1 MVEAPVAV
9 PCHGGGRKVSNQTE
23 FTPHSSGE
31 AEIALLEIRSL
42 IDSVFPKNQLTSAES
57 GSLLTTTDDAHTALR
72 ALADQLGRAERRVDV
87 VLPSDRSGAG
97 LPTFV
102 LSRAPKSVPGGV
114 RIRMLGSQST
124 AEQFGLLDLKRRRHD
139 LEIRITDALLHGAV
153 IIDGRTVLTRHVKEG
168 TSHAAH
174 VRAPAV
180 VQAFNAL
187 FAGAWKRAVPLSLD
201 RIRHEFPQEILI
213 CLREGYIDEVA
224 ARELSMSVRTYR
236 RHVAEIMRLLGA
248 NSRFQAGVF
257 AAEAGLLR
265 SERGQEQQAG

>member
-1 MVEAPVAV
+1 MSN
-9 PCHGGGRKVSNQTE
+9 HGE
-23 FTPHSSGE
+23 FASESSGE
-31 AEIALLEIRSL
+31 AESALLEIRSL
-42 IDSVFPKNQLTSAES
+42 IDSVFSQNRPSSTES
-57 GSLLTTTDDAHTALR
+57 QPLLTTTQDTRTALQ
-72 ALADQLGRAERRVDV
+72 ALADQLGQAERRVDV

-97 LPTFV
+97 VLAFV
-102 LSRAPKSVPGGV
+102 LSRAPKETPGGV
-114 RIRMLGSQST
+114 RIHVLGSQS
-124 AEQFGLLDLKRRRHD
+124 AVERFGLLDLKPTRHG
-139 LEIRITDALLHGAV
+139 LEIRVTDAALHGAV
-153 IIDGRTVLTRHVKEG
+153 IIDGRTVLTRHISEH
-168 TSHAAH
+168 TSHAAL

-187 FAGAWKRAVPLSLD
+187 FADAWKRSVPLPLD

-236 RHVAEIMRLLGA
+236 RHVAEIMRILGA

-265 SERGQEQQAG
+265 TTERGQEKQAG

>member
-1 MVEAPVAV
+1 M
-9 PCHGGGRKVSNQTE
+9 SSTE
-23 FTPHSSGE
+23 FTPQSNGE
-31 AEIALLEIRSL
+31 AETALLEIRSL
-42 IDSVFPKNQLTSAES
+42 IDSVFPKNERDSAENN
-57 GSLLTTTDDAHTALR
+57 SLLTTTEDAHTALQ
-72 ALADQLGRAERRVDV
+72 ALADQLGQAERRVDV

-102 LSRAPKSVPGGV
+102 LSRAPKSLPGV
-114 RIRMLGSQST
+114 HIRMLGSQST
-124 AEQFGLLDLKRRRHD
+124 AEQFGLLDLKRPRHN

-153 IIDGRTVLTRHVKEG
+153 IVDGRTVLTRHVKSG
-168 TSHAAH
+168 SSHAAR

-201 RIRHEFPQEILI
+201 RIRHEFPQEVLI
-213 CLREGYIDEVA
+213 CLCEGYIDEVA

-265 SERGQEQQAG
+265 GERGQEQQAV

>member
-1 MVEAPVAV
+1 M
-9 PCHGGGRKVSNQTE
+9 SNRADFSTQ
-23 FTPHSSGE
+23 SSRE
-31 AEIALLEIRSL
+31 AENALLEIRSL
-42 IDSVFPKNQLTSAES
+42 IDSVFPNNHAASAENV
-57 GSLLTTTDDAHTALR
+57 SLLTTTEDAHTALQ
-72 ALADQLGRAERRVDV
+72 ALADQLGLAERRVDV
-87 VLPSDRSGAG
+87 VLPSDRTGAG

-102 LSRAPKSVPGGV
+102 LSRAPKSVPGV

-124 AEQFGLLDLKRRRHD
+124 AEQFGLLDLKRPRHD
-139 LEIRITDALLHGAV
+139 LEIRITDAPLHGAV
-153 IIDGRTVLTRHVKEG
+153 IIDGRTVLTRHVKGG
-168 TSHAAH
+168 TSHAAR

-201 RIRHEFPQEILI
+201 RIRHEFPQEVLI
-213 CLREGYIDEVA
+213 CLCEGYIDEVA

-265 SERGQEQQAG
+265 GERDQERQAG